1 MFKLYQRLSVSKLP
15 ASYFAGTYE
24 YGEVPTGQR
33 AAPPPAPVGHPQ
45 STRSVMQ
52 LFTRKEIEQ
61 RSRRNDAAIII
72 DNVVYDV
79 TKFLEDHPGGV
90 EVLLNNAGKDAS
102 RCFHDVGHS
111 DDAKNWR
118 STFKIGEVVVEDRW
132 EVIKDEPNIVDSHH
146 KLTLR
151 GLIDLWTPPLAF
163 AAIAIL
169 MYIYIL

>member
-1 MFKLYQRLSVSKLP
+1 
-15 ASYFAGTYE
+15 
-24 YGEVPTGQR
+24 
-33 AAPPPAPVGHPQ
+33 
-45 STRSVMQ
+45 MQ

-61 RSRRNDAAIII
+61 RNRRESAAIII

-79 TKFLEDHPGGV
+79 TLFLDDHPGGV

-118 STFKIGEVVVEDRW
+118 STFKIGEVVEEERW
-132 EVIKDEPNIVDSHH
+132 EVIKNEPNLTDSHRD
-146 KLTLR
+146 LTLR
-151 GLIDLWTPPLAF
+151 GLIDVWTPPLAF

-169 MYIYIL
+169 IYIYMF

>member
-1 MFKLYQRLSVSKLP
+1 MLRPPSS
-15 ASYFAGTYE
+15 
-24 YGEVPTGQR
+24 EVDHTRPHQ
-33 AAPPPAPVGHPQ
+33 PVEPHQ
-45 STRSVMQ
+45 ATRSDMQ

-61 RSRRNDAAIII
+61 RNRRESAAIII

-79 TKFLEDHPGGV
+79 TLFLDDHPGGV

-118 STFKIGEVVVEDRW
+118 STFKIGEVVEEERW
-132 EVIKDEPNIVDSHH
+132 EVIKNEPNLTDSHRD
-146 KLTLR
+146 LTLR
-151 GLIDLWTPPLAF
+151 GLIDVWTPPLAF

-169 MYIYIL
+169 IYIYMF